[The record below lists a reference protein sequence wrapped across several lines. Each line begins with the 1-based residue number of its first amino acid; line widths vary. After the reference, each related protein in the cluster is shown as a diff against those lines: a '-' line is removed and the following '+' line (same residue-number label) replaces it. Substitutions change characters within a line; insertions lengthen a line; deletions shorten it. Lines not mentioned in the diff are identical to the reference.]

1 MYVWSILTT
10 PVTFTC
16 DQKDQIKEKID
27 FTVFE
32 KDPEF
37 GIVDVKDCL
46 AGLKYDNEWN
56 ALLTVEPEKPVTERI
71 SNPADDGTI
80 SSCED
85 EFECKS
91 NKDGIQI
98 SQKHQLCQTF
108 YKTWVKKV
116 LNEWKEKPVSN
127 ITCSYGYKSCALGC
141 GSNILEIGDNE
152 EAAIK
157 RHFSEVDLVLRGK
170 CPNTELIVN
179 AVNLH
184 IQSECRKIRTRNNSV
199 FGHFSRNE
207 IL

>member
-127 ITCSYGYKSCALGC
+127 TTWIQKLCVRLWIKYF
-141 GSNILEIGDNE
+141 GDW
-152 EAAIK
+152 
-157 RHFSEVDLVLRGK
+157 
-170 CPNTELIVN
+170 
-179 AVNLH
+179 
-184 IQSECRKIRTRNNSV
+184 
-199 FGHFSRNE
+199 
-207 IL
+207 

>member
-1 MYVWSILTT
+1 M
-10 PVTFTC
+10 
-16 DQKDQIKEKID
+16 
-27 FTVFE
+27 
-32 KDPEF
+32 
-37 GIVDVKDCL
+37 
-46 AGLKYDNEWN
+46 
-56 ALLTVEPEKPVTERI
+56 LTVEPEKPVTERI

-127 ITCSYGYKSCALGC
+127 TTCSYRCKSCALGC
-141 GSNILEIGDNE
+141 GSNILEIGGNE

-157 RHFSEVDLVLRGK
+157 RHFSEVDLVLRRK
-170 CPNTELIVN
+170 CLNTELIVN
-179 AVNLH
+179 SVNLH
-184 IQSECRKIRTRNNSV
+184 IQSECLKIRSRNNSV
-199 FGHFSRNE
+199 SGHFSRSE